1 MIYSENDYRDYLE
14 HHGILGMRWGVRRYQ
29 NKDGSLTSSGKKH
42 YSSKNAL
49 AKDKDRHRLVDDGN
63 PNVVGVRQKNG
74 DILFVSRQ
82 DAEKYGIK
90 GAEKKTQ
97 DYIKERTKNSS
108 VKKEK
113 SFDYVIAKEEQK
125 AEKAAEREKIL
136 NDPKLLKKHFNEYS
150 DKEIND
156 ALKKFDQMQRLDTHS
171 NNRSSAK
178 RVLKALGTTVGVANT
193 IKSSYELYKYFKN
206 IKG

>member
-1 MIYSENDYRDYLE
+1 MNGELVYSVNDYRDYLE
-14 HHGILGMRWGVRRYQ
+14 HHGIPGMRWGVRRYQ
-29 NKDGSLTSSGKKH
+29 NKDGSLTSSGRKH
-42 YSSKNAL
+42 YSSEA
-49 AKDKDRHRLVDDGN
+49 
-63 PNVVGVRQKNG
+63 
-74 DILFVSRQ
+74 
-82 DAEKYGIK
+82 
-90 GAEKKTQ
+90 
-97 DYIKERTKNSS
+97 
-108 VKKEK
+108 
-113 SFDYVIAKEEQK
+113 K
-125 AEKAAEREKIL
+125 AERKAKKAEAKAAKRREKIL
-136 NDPKLLKKHFNEYS
+136 NNPKLLKKHFDEYS